1 MNELN
6 DDQLLRY
13 ARNILL
19 PQVDITGQ
27 QQLLASH
34 VVVIGAGGLG
44 APVLQYLAA
53 AGVGTL
59 TLVDDDVVDETNLQ
73 RQVIHRRSNV
83 GQLKV
88 DSAEQAIHDLNPDI
102 RVHKK
107 AVRLSDAN
115 VSGLLSGADV
125 MVIGTDNF
133 GSRYT
138 VNQWCAAHSTP
149 LVSGAAIGTSGQLTS
164 FRFSQA
170 EEPCFRC
177 IYEDGQDDALTCAT
191 AGVLGPV
198 VGAVGSMMAMETLKL
213 ILNQGEPLIG
223 RLMIWDAMTMDWQSF
238 RYQQNPTCPVCQTRI
253 GANL

>member
-19 PQVDITGQ
+19 PQVDIAGQ

-53 AGVGTL
+53 AGIGAL

-83 GQLKV
+83 GRLKV
-88 DSAEQAIHDLNPDI
+88 DSAEQAINDLNPDVRI
-102 RVHKK
+102 HKQ
-107 AVRLSDAN
+107 AVRLTEAN
-115 VSGLLSGADV
+115 VTELLSGADV
-125 MVIGTDNF
+125 VVIGTDNF
-133 GSRYT
+133 SSRYV
-138 VNQWCAAHSTP
+138 VNQWCAAHATP

-164 FRFSQA
+164 FRFSRA
-170 EEPCFRC
+170 DEPCFRC
-177 IYEDGQDDALTCAT
+177 VYEYGQDDSLTCAT

-198 VGAVGSMMAMETLKL
+198 VGTVGSMMAMETLKL
-213 ILNQGEPLIG
+213 ILNLGDPLLG
-223 RLMIWDAMTMDWQSF
+223 RLMIWDAMSMDWQSF
-238 RYQQNPTCPVCQTRI
+238 RYQQNPACPVCQTRTE
-253 GANL
+253 ANL